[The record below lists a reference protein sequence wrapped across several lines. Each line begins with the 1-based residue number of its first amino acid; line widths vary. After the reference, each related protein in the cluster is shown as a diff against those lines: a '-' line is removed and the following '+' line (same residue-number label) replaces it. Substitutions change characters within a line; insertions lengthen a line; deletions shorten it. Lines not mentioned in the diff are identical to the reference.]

1 MKPSWPNRANLIVR
15 GALADV
21 CPPYSSRLRAGDFFA
36 GPYFFEVGRNERE
49 PITRKSK
56 RTDAASALLRSEAG
70 TLALRSIEM
79 QPHSRTKARR
89 QG

>member
-1 MKPSWPNRANLIVR
+1 MKPSSPNRANLIVR

-21 CPPYSSRLRAGDFFA
+21 TPYSSRLRAGDFFA

-49 PITRKSK
+49 PITRNSK

-79 QPHSRTKARR
+79 QPHSAD